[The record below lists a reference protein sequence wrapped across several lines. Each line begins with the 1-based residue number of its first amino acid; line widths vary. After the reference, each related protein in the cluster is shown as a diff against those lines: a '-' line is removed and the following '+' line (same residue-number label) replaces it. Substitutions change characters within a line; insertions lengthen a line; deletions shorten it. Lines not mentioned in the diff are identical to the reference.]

1 MKQANLP
8 LLALVLL
15 WAGQSQQVWMKYIP
29 NIALLCLLLIGAPE
43 LLSAQSNLIVDTT
56 EVEVLVTAHRQET
69 SNFAIAEAVSVL
81 PGSRLLQQN
90 SRSTPE
96 ALIGLAGVWV
106 QKTNHGG
113 GSPFIR
119 GLTGNQTLLLL
130 DGVRLNNSTY
140 RYGPNQYF
148 NTIDALS
155 IGQVE
160 VVRGGGSV
168 LFGSDALGGT
178 INVLTRSP
186 SFSSEGE
193 VFRVGLQGR
202 VISHGMEVG
211 WRPEVE
217 YNGQNVAFLAGYSQR
232 DFGDILAGGELGKL
246 ISSSYQEQ
254 AVDLKSKIK
263 TGANAILTLAY
274 NGVFQSEVGRYDQVA
289 QRGYQLYQ
297 FDPQNRELA
306 YAKWEIASK
315 SPLWQQLSVT
325 ASWQNSREERD
336 KQREGSTILQQESD
350 EIRTF
355 GLSLALQSS
364 FGAHWQAVS
373 GVELYE
379 DEIRSSAFD
388 LDQSDN
394 TISPRR
400 GLYPAKANALNWAIY
415 NSWTY
420 QDKAWTLNGGL
431 RFNGFQLATEDEQ
444 FTKVE
449 LSPTA
454 LVGQLSLRYAL
465 HAQHAL
471 TAGLY
476 SAFRAPNINDLSS
489 FGSFDFG
496 IEVPTGDLKP
506 ERSLN
511 MEVGY
516 KYESANAEARLQV
529 FRMNLSDL
537 IDRVRGSYQGQSQ
550 WEGQDVYYK
559 ANVASAYIQG
569 IEADGAWRLSRW
581 LKAYANMTYT
591 FGENKAAEEPLRR
604 IPPFNGQLSLA
615 YQGEAPFSAQLQYGF
630 AAKQHRLSGGDISD
644 HRIDANGTPA
654 WSVLNFN
661 LGYQFPSIGLNG
673 GIQNIFNEAYR
684 IHGSGVDGVGRSF
697 WLSLRWN
704 WQTKRS
710 K

>member
-1 MKQANLP
+1 MKD
-8 LLALVLL
+8 
-15 WAGQSQQVWMKYIP
+15 IRH
-29 NIALLCLLLIGAPE
+29 ITLLCLLLIAGTG
-43 LLSAQSNLIVDTT
+43 LLSAQSKLLVDTT
-56 EVEVLVTAHRQET
+56 DLEVLVTAHRQET
-69 SNFAIAEAVSVL
+69 SSFAIAEAVSVL
-81 PGSRLLQQN
+81 PVSRILQQN

-96 ALIGLAGVWV
+96 ALMGLSGVWV

-130 DGVRLNNSTY
+130 DGIRLNNSTY

-186 SFSSEGE
+186 VFSTDEDILRIG
-193 VFRVGLQGR
+193 VQGR

-217 YNGQNVAFLAGYSQR
+217 YRGKNVALLAGYSKR
-232 DFGDILAGGELGKL
+232 DFGDLLAGGELGKL
-246 ISSSYQEQ
+246 ISSSYREQ
-254 AVDLKSKIK
+254 AADFKSKIK
-263 TGANAILTLAY
+263 TGSSAVLTLAY

-297 FDPQNRELA
+297 FDPQYRELA
-306 YAKWEIASK
+306 YAKWEVAGK
-315 SPLWQQLSVT
+315 SPLWQQLSLT
-325 ASWQNSREERD
+325 ASWQNSKEERD
-336 KQREGSTILQQESD
+336 KQREGSTTLRQEED
-350 EIRTF
+350 EVRTL

-364 FGAHWQAVS
+364 FGPHWQAVS
-373 GVELYE
+373 GLEVYQ
-379 DEIRSSAFD
+379 DEVRSSAFD
-388 LDQSDN
+388 LDQQ
-394 TISPRR
+394 TQAISPRR
-400 GLYPAKANALNWAIY
+400 GLYPAKATALNWAIY

-420 QDKAWTLNGGL
+420 QNKAWTLNGGL
-431 RFNGFQLATEDEQ
+431 RFNGFQLETEDEQ

-465 HAQHAL
+465 HTQHAL

-516 KYESANAEARLQV
+516 KFEGPKAQARLQL

-559 ANVASAYIQG
+559 ANVSSAYVQG
-569 IEADGAWRLSRW
+569 FEADGSWILSKGLQAR
-581 LKAYANMTYT
+581 ANMTYT
-591 FGENKAAEEPLRR
+591 FGENEAADEPLRR
-604 IPPFNGQLSLA
+604 IPPFNGQLDLT
-615 YQGEAPFSAQLQYGF
+615 YQGESPFYAQVQYGF
-630 AAKQHRLSGGDISD
+630 AGKQNRLSGGDISD
-644 HRIDANGTPA
+644 HRIDADGTPA
-654 WSVLNFN
+654 WSILNFN
-661 LGYQFPSIGLNG
+661 LGYQFQNTRLNG

-697 WLSLRWN
+697 WLSLRWD
-704 WQTKRS
+704 WQTKPS

>member
-1 MKQANLP
+1 MKNIR
-8 LLALVLL
+8 
-15 WAGQSQQVWMKYIP
+15 YITC
-29 NIALLCLLLIGAPE
+29 LCLLLIAGPG
-43 LLSAQSNLIVDTT
+43 LLSAQSKLLVDTT
-56 EVEVLVTAHRQET
+56 EIEVLVTAHRQET
-69 SNFAIAEAVSVL
+69 SSFAIAEAVSVL
-81 PGSRLLQQN
+81 PISRMLQQN

-96 ALIGLAGVWV
+96 ALMGLTGVWV

-130 DGVRLNNSTY
+130 DGIRLNNSTY

-186 SFSSEGE
+186 VFSTEEDILRIGA
-193 VFRVGLQGR
+193 QGR
-202 VISHGMEVG
+202 VISHGMEVS

-217 YNGQNVAFLAGYSQR
+217 YRGKNVAILAGYSQR

-246 ISSSYQEQ
+246 ISSSYREQ
-254 AVDLKSKIK
+254 AADFKSKIK
-263 TGANAILTLAY
+263 TGSRAVLTLAY

-306 YAKWEIASK
+306 YAKWEVAGK
-315 SPLWQQLSVT
+315 SPLWQQLSLT
-325 ASWQNSREERD
+325 ASWQNSKEERD
-336 KQREGSTILQQESD
+336 KQREGSTILRQEKD
-350 EIRTF
+350 EVQTL
-355 GLSLALQSS
+355 GLSLAIQSS
-364 FGAHWQAVS
+364 FGPHWQAVS
-373 GVELYE
+373 GLEVYQ
-379 DEIRSSAFD
+379 DEVRSSAFD
-388 LDQSDN
+388 LDQQ
-394 TISPRR
+394 TQVISPRR
-400 GLYPAKANALNWAIY
+400 GLYPAKATALNWAIY

-420 QDKAWTLNGGL
+420 QNKAWTLNGGL
-431 RFNGFQLATEDEQ
+431 RFNGFQLETEDEQ

-465 HAQHAL
+465 HTHHAL

-516 KYESANAEARLQV
+516 KFEDPKAQARFQL

-559 ANVASAYIQG
+559 ANVSSAYVQG
-569 IEADGAWRLSRW
+569 FEADGAWILSRF
-581 LKAYANMTYT
+581 LQARANMTYT
-591 FGENKAAEEPLRR
+591 FGKNEAADEPLRR
-604 IPPFNGQLSLA
+604 IPPFNGQLSLT
-615 YQGEAPFSAQLQYGF
+615 YQGESPFYTQVQYGF
-630 AAKQHRLSGGDISD
+630 AGKQNRLSGGDISD
-644 HRIDANGTPA
+644 HRIGEEGTPA
-654 WSVLNFN
+654 WSIFNFN
-661 LGYQFPSIGLNG
+661 LGYQFQNIRLNG

-697 WLSLRWN
+697 WLSLRWD
-704 WQTKRS
+704 WQTKQS

>member
-1 MKQANLP
+1 MKYVPNI
-8 LLALVLL
+8 VLL
-15 WAGQSQQVWMKYIP
+15 
-29 NIALLCLLLIGAPE
+29 LLL
-43 LLSAQSNLIVDTT
+43 LLGGPRLLFAQSNLLVDTT
-56 EVEVLVTAHRQET
+56 DIEVLVTAHRQET
-69 SNFAIAEAVSVL
+69 NSFAIAEAVSIL
-81 PGSRLLQQN
+81 PISRMLQQN
-90 SRSTPE
+90 SRSIPE
-96 ALIGLAGVWV
+96 ALMGLTGVWV

-130 DGVRLNNSTY
+130 DGIRLNNSTY

-186 SFSSEGE
+186 AFSPNEDAL
-193 VFRVGLQGR
+193 RIGLQGR

-217 YNGQNVAFLAGYSQR
+217 YSGKNVALLAGYSQR
-232 DFGDILAGGELGKL
+232 DFGDILAGGKLGKL

-254 AVDLKSKIK
+254 AVDCKSKFK
-263 TGANAILTLAY
+263 TGSKAVLTLAY

-297 FDPQNRELA
+297 FDPQNRALA
-306 YAKWEIASK
+306 YAKWEIAGK
-315 SPLWQQLSVT
+315 GPLWQQLSLT
-325 ASWQNSREERD
+325 ASWQKSKEERD
-336 KQREGSTILQQESD
+336 KQRDGSTVLRQERD
-350 EIRTF
+350 EVETL
-355 GLSLALQSS
+355 GLSLVVQSS
-364 FGAHWQAVS
+364 FGTHWQAVS
-373 GVELYE
+373 GIELYQ
-379 DEIRSSAFD
+379 DDVRSSAFD
-388 LDQSDN
+388 LDQQTN
-394 TISPRR
+394 AISLRR
-400 GLYPAKANALNWAIY
+400 GLYPAKASALNWAIY

-420 QDKAWTLNGGL
+420 QNKAWTINGGL
-431 RFNGFQLATEDEQ
+431 RFNGFQLETEDEQ
-444 FTKVE
+444 FTEVA

-454 LVGQLSLRYAL
+454 LIGQLSLRYAL

-496 IEVPTGDLKP
+496 IEVPTSDLKP

-511 MEVGY
+511 MELGY
-516 KYESANAEARLQV
+516 KYEGPSAQTRLQL

-559 ANVASAYIQG
+559 ANVSSAYVQG
-569 IEADGAWRLSRW
+569 FEADGVWILSKD
-581 LKAYANMTYT
+581 LKARANMTYT
-591 FGENKAAEEPLRR
+591 FGENEAADEPLRR
-604 IPPFNGQLSLA
+604 IPPFNGQVSLT
-615 YQGEAPFSAQLQYGF
+615 YQGESPFYTQIQYGF
-630 AAKQHRLSGGDISD
+630 AGKQNRLSGGDISD

-661 LGYQFPSIGLNG
+661 LGYQFQSIRLNG

-697 WLSLRWN
+697 WLSLRWD
-704 WQTKRS
+704 WQAK
-710 K
+710 

>member
-1 MKQANLP
+1 MKDILNTT
-8 LLALVLL
+8 LLF
-15 WAGQSQQVWMKYIP
+15 
-29 NIALLCLLLIGAPE
+29 LLLIAGPAFLSGQPK
-43 LLSAQSNLIVDTT
+43 LLVDTT
-56 EVEVLVTAHRQET
+56 DLEVLVTAHRQET
-69 SNFAIAEAVSVL
+69 SSFAIAEAVSVL
-81 PGSRLLQQN
+81 PIHRMLQQN

-96 ALIGLAGVWV
+96 ALMGLTGVWV

-130 DGVRLNNSTY
+130 DGIRLNNSTY

-186 SFSSEGE
+186 VFSTEEDILRIG
-193 VFRVGLQGR
+193 VQGR

-217 YNGQNVAFLAGYSQR
+217 YRGKNVAILAGYSQR
-232 DFGDILAGGELGKL
+232 DFGDLLAGGELGKL

-254 AVDLKSKIK
+254 AADFKSKIK
-263 TGANAILTLAY
+263 TGSRAVLTLAY

-289 QRGYQLYQ
+289 QRAYQLYQ

-306 YAKWEIASK
+306 YAKWEVAGE
-315 SPLWQQLSVT
+315 SPLWQQLSLT
-325 ASWQNSREERD
+325 ASWQNSKEERD
-336 KQREGSTILQQESD
+336 KQREGSTILRQEKD
-350 EIRTF
+350 EVRTL

-364 FGAHWQAVS
+364 FSSHWQAVS
-373 GVELYE
+373 GLEVYQ
-379 DEIRSSAFD
+379 DEVRSSAFD
-388 LDQSDN
+388 LDQQ
-394 TISPRR
+394 TQAISPRR
-400 GLYPAKANALNWAIY
+400 GLYPAKATALNWAIY

-420 QDKAWTLNGGL
+420 QNKAWTLNGGL
-431 RFNGFQLATEDEQ
+431 RFNGFQLETEDEQ

-465 HAQHAL
+465 HTQHAL

-496 IEVPTGDLKP
+496 IEVPTGNLKP

-511 MEVGY
+511 MELGY
-516 KYESANAEARLQV
+516 KYESPKVQTRLQL
-529 FRMNLSDL
+529 FRLNLSDL

-559 ANVASAYIQG
+559 ANVSSAYVQG
-569 IEADGAWRLSRW
+569 FEADGAWRLTRFW
-581 LKAYANMTYT
+581 QARANMTYT
-591 FGENKAAEEPLRR
+591 FGKNEAADEPLRR
-604 IPPFNGQLSLA
+604 IPPFNGQLSLT
-615 YQGEAPFSAQLQYGF
+615 YQGESPFYAQAQYGF
-630 AAKQHRLSGGDISD
+630 AGKQNRLSGGDISD
-644 HRIDANGTPA
+644 HRIDADGTPA
-654 WSVLNFN
+654 WSILNFN
-661 LGYQFPSIGLNG
+661 LGYQFQHIRLNS
-673 GIQNIFNEAYR
+673 GIQNLFNKAYR

-697 WLSLRWN
+697 WLSLRWD